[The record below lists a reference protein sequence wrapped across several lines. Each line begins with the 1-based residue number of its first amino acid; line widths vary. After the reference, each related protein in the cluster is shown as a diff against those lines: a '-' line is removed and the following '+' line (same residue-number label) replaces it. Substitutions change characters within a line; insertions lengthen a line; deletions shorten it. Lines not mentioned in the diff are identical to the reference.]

1 MSCAVVPVKAL
12 SASKSRM
19 LPDLDRSQLETLA
32 LVMLEDVLA
41 ALCAVPSLDRVVTL
55 TPDATVARTAR
66 AAGAEALERP
76 DTGLNAAIDAA
87 ARDLKLGRDEPFLVV
102 LGDVPNVETQDI
114 EKLCQAVETAGRPA
128 AALAPSRDGGSA
140 ALLRAPHDAI
150 PSCFGSDSARR
161 HRDAARDRDVPF
173 LELELHSLHLDLDRP
188 EDLESFLATSR
199 GGRAT
204 RAFLEPLDRIPR
216 T

>member
-19 LPDLDRSQLETLA
+19 LPDLDRGQLETLA

-41 ALCAVPSLDRVVTL
+41 ALCAVSSIDRVVTL

-87 ARDLKLGRDEPFLVV
+87 ARDLELGPDEPFLVV
-102 LGDVPNVETQDI
+102 LGDVPNVEAQDI
-114 EKLCQAVETAGRPA
+114 ETLCQAVGAAEGPA
-128 AALAPSRDGGSA
+128 VALAPSRDGGSA
-140 ALLRAPHDAI
+140 ALLRAPYNAI

-161 HRDAARDRDVPF
+161 HRDAARDCGVPLF
-173 LELELHSLHLDLDRP
+173 ELQLDSLQLDLDRP

>member
-19 LPDLDRSQLETLA
+19 LPDLDRTQLETLA

-41 ALCAVPSLDRVVTL
+41 ALCAVPFLDRVVTL
-55 TPDATVARTAR
+55 TPDATVAQTAR
-66 AAGAEALERP
+66 AAGAETLERP
-76 DTGLNAAIDAA
+76 DAGLNAAIDAA
-87 ARDLKLGRDEPFLVV
+87 ARDLELGRDEPFLVV
-102 LGDVPNVETQDI
+102 LGDVPNVEAQDI
-114 EKLCQAVETAGRPA
+114 ETLCQAVEATEGPA
-128 AALAPSRDGGSA
+128 VALAPSRDGGSA
-140 ALLRAPHDAI
+140 ALLRVPHSAI

-161 HRDAARDRDVPF
+161 HRDAARERGVPLF
-173 LELELHSLHLDLDRP
+173 ELELHSLQLDLDRP

-204 RAFLEPLDRIPR
+204 RAFLEPLGRIQR
-216 T
+216 A